1 MNKIFYYLSGL
12 VLLCGIG
19 GYLYLDQANA
29 SKSQQVEV
37 YKAEAINMAGDVSS
51 LVKKWRMLAL
61 ELSESAPFT
70 NDSFDLKGSLVTT
83 WIDNQLTAHANLTSL
98 KALAP
103 GHLEIDRTS
112 NPPMGYAGLDLL
124 RAVEQTKKIQMPEV
138 HLRGSAGEHVAVS
151 APILKGQELR
161 AIVLATFDVNALSN
175 VFKGGSP
182 DVLFELKQGALVVQA
197 VGNKSEE
204 NSKVVDETFIPGT
217 RWRIS
222 SKKMFPE
229 FPFTEIDVLF
239 YAGVLLALI
248 ILVGMVVGMVTN
260 RERSKAL
267 LEKVTGHAVEDDS
280 KPFNE
285 AIEEVESTID
295 KEMEALELSS
305 AETTNPIFLK
315 DDAIKLGVESEVPK
329 SIFRAYDIR
338 GVVDETLTEE
348 LVVKIGQA
356 IGSEVRKVGKNQVAI
371 GRDGRLHSLRLSEAL
386 AKGLQSSGCDVV
398 DVGQV
403 PTPVLYF
410 ATHHIEDATSG
421 VMITG
426 SHNPPEYNGLKV
438 VVDGVTLS
446 NDGILQLYERIQDN
460 NFETGQ
466 GSLQKQMMLP
476 DYIGTISADVKV
488 GRMMKVVVDCGN
500 GVAGEAAPMLLS
512 TLGCEVVPLY
522 CDIDGTFPNHHP
534 DPSKPGNL
542 KELIDKVREEE
553 AELGLAFDGDG
564 DRLGVVDAGGNIIW
578 PDRQMM
584 LYAADVL
591 SRQAGADII
600 FDVKCTKNLAKEIS
614 RHGGKP
620 VMAKTGHSL
629 IKAKMKET
637 NAELAGEMSGHI
649 FFKERWFG
657 FDDALYT
664 AARLVEILSAEFR
677 STTEIFAELPDSI
690 STPEIN
696 VKMEEGENFAFIETM
711 QAMADFDDAK
721 VIDIDG
727 MRVEFIDGWGLVR
740 ASNTTPSLVLRFEA
754 DNEEALEKIKDSF
767 KEVMLKVKP
776 DIVLPF

>member
-1 MNKIFYYLSGL
+1 MSRIFYYLICF
-12 VLLCGIG
+12 VVLCGAG
-19 GYLYLDQANA
+19 GYLYLTQTNE
-29 SKSQQVEV
+29 SKAQQVDV
-37 YKAEAINMAGDVSS
+37 YKSEATKIAGDVSE
-51 LVKKWRMLAL
+51 LVKNWRVLVIK
-61 ELSESAPFT
+61 LSDNPSVINGLPSVEGG
-70 NDSFDLKGSLVTT
+70 LQVT
-83 WIDNQLTAHANLTSL
+83 WADQQKDAYPELTSL
-98 KALAP
+98 RVLVP
-103 GHLEIDRTS
+103 GHLDIDRSS
-112 NPPMGYAGLDLL
+112 NPPLGYAGLGLL
-124 RAVEQTKKIQMPEV
+124 RAVESTKKIQMPEV
-138 HLRGSAGEHVAVS
+138 HLRGSAEEHVAIS
-151 APILKGQELR
+151 APVIQEQQLK
-161 AIVLATFDVNALSN
+161 AIVLATFDVKSLFK
-175 VFKGGSP
+175 VFKGKSS
-182 DVLFELKQGALVVQA
+182 DVLFELKQGALVIQA
-197 VGNKSEE
+197 IGDKSQKHGTSVEE
-204 NSKVVDETFIPGT
+204 VFIPGT
-217 RWRIS
+217 RWRIAI
-222 SKKMFPE
+222 KKAFPE

-239 YAGVLLALI
+239 YSGVLLALI
-248 ILVGMVVGMVTN
+248 VFFGVVVGVFTN
-260 RERSKAL
+260 GERSKAL
-267 LEKVTGHAVEDDS
+267 LDKVSGNRLEDDS
-280 KPFNE
+280 KSFDE
-285 AIEEVESTID
+285 AVGKAEDTID
-295 KEMEALELSS
+295 KEMEALELTST
-305 AETTNPIFLK
+305 ETTNPIFLK
-315 DDAIKLGVESEVPK
+315 NDAIQLGVESEVPK

-338 GVVDETLTEE
+338 GVVDDTLTEE
-348 LVVKIGQA
+348 LVIKIGQA

-371 GRDGRLHSLRLSEAL
+371 GRDGRLHSLKLSEAL

-410 ATHHIEDATSG
+410 ATHHIENTTSG

-426 SHNPPEYNGLKV
+426 SHNPPEYNGLKI

-522 CDIDGTFPNHHP
+522 CDIDGNFPNHHP
-534 DPSKPGNL
+534 DPSKPENL

-564 DRLGVVDAGGNIIW
+564 DRLGVVDAAGNIIW

-600 FDVKCTKNLAKEIS
+600 FDVKCSKNLAKEIS

-664 AARLVEILSAEFR
+664 ASRLVEILSAEFR

-690 STPEIN
+690 STPELN
-696 VKMEEGENFAFIETM
+696 VKMEEGENFTFIEKM

-721 VIDIDG
+721 VISIDG

-754 DNEEALEKIKDSF
+754 DSEEALEIIKGKF
-767 KEVMLKVKP
+767 RGMMLQVKP
-776 DIVLPF
+776 DIDLPF